1 METRNGPFDV
11 TITFSADVSDFT
23 EDDITLTGSA
33 TATVTDLI
41 VDSVLVEGVWEV
53 YTATITP
60 TTDGD
65 ITIQVL
71 ENVAQDDN
79 NGENNIAS
87 SEYTVSVDVHG
98 HK

>member
-1 METRNGPFDV
+1 MEVHQCLLLSELDVPDGTRNGPFDV

-65 ITIQVL
+65 SYHPSAGRCRTR
-71 ENVAQDDN
+71 
-79 NGENNIAS
+79 
-87 SEYTVSVDVHG
+87 
-98 HK
+98 